1 MAFEVHRRFFETRE
15 EVLDDVRADGFWPT
29 TLVLKPSPALD
40 LHWHDSEVHGYVI
53 EGRTWVLDG
62 DTGERVPIQTGD
74 KLVFP
79 YGALHA
85 EGETTEP
92 MIYIVAL
99 PEPRPFDDFLRM
111 HPPGEAPASP

>member
-1 MAFEVHRRFFETRE
+1 MAFQVYRHFFDDRE
-15 EVLDDVRADGFWPT
+15 QVLDDIRSDDYWPT
-29 TLVLKPSPALD
+29 TLVTKPSPALE

-62 DTGERVPIQTGD
+62 DSGERVEIAAGD

-79 YGALHA
+79 EAALHA
-85 EGETTEP
+85 EGETSET

-111 HPPGEAPASP
+111 HAPDELSGR